1 LAKRKEFDALID
13 GGDAAAIAATVG
25 DPELS
30 SKFQRR
36 ILSRLY
42 STDSA
47 SKWRAVF
54 AFGIAVGNG
63 DAGGCGVGE
72 KKIDRYVQRFLWSMS
87 DESGDVPYGIPEAL
101 GEILV
106 HRPAIREKCLPL
118 LVSYLVHEELVQ
130 TGPILAGAIWAL
142 GRVGIDDDEERQR
155 VLPGLRAALT
165 SGETDVTAAALWAVG
180 RLGLA
185 HELAPEIGVAAK
197 ISASACLLIDGEVCH
212 TSLEDL
218 ARQAAD

>member
-1 LAKRKEFDALID
+1 LAKRKEFDTLID
-13 GGDAAAIAATVG
+13 GGDSNAIAAAVR
-25 DPELS
+25 DPEWS
-30 SKFQRR
+30 TRFQRR

-47 SKWRAVF
+47 SKWRAVY
-54 AFGIAVGNG
+54 AFGVAVGE
-63 DAGGCGVGE
+63 GGLSE
-72 KKIDRYVQRFLWSMS
+72 KRISGYVQRFLWSMS

-101 GEILV
+101 GEILAC
-106 HRPAIREKCLPL
+106 RSEMREKYVPI

-142 GRVGIDDDEERQR
+142 GRVGINDDEERQR

-165 SGETDVTAAALWAVG
+165 SDEIDVVAAALWTSG

-185 HELAPEIGVAAK
+185 PLLQDEMARAAE
-197 ISASACLLIDGEVCH
+197 ISATACLLVDGEIRH
-212 TSLEDL
+212 SSLGDL
-218 ARQAAD
+218 ARHARN

>member
-1 LAKRKEFDALID
+1 MGKRDEFDALID
-13 GGDAAAIAATVG
+13 GGDAAAIAAAVR
-25 DPELS
+25 DPETS

-54 AFGIAVGNG
+54 AFGVAMA
-63 DAGGCGVGE
+63 DGGLRE
-72 KKIDRYVQRFLWSMS
+72 KKINLYLQRFLWSMS

-106 HRPAIREKCLPL
+106 NRPALREKYVPI
-118 LVSYLVHEELVQ
+118 LVSYLVHDELVQ

-142 GRVGIDDDEERQR
+142 GRVGIVDDEERQR

-165 SGETDVTAAALWAVG
+165 SGDAEVAASALWTVD

-185 HELAPEIGVAAK
+185 DLVQNEIGVAAA
-197 ISASACLLIDGEVCH
+197 ISAPVCLLVDGEVTH
-212 TSLEDL
+212 TTIEALSC
-218 ARQAAD
+218 QAEN

>member
-1 LAKRKEFDALID
+1 LAKREEFDALID
-13 GGDAAAIAATVG
+13 GGDATAIAAAVS
-25 DPELS
+25 DPRTS

-54 AFGIAVGNG
+54 AFGVAVGDG
-63 DAGGCGVGE
+63 RLRE

-106 HRPAIREKCLPL
+106 HRPAIRGKYVPI

-155 VLPGLRAALT
+155 VLPGLRAALI
-165 SGETDVTAAALWAVG
+165 SGEADVAAAALWTAR

-185 HELAPEIGVAAK
+185 PLLMSEIGVASK

-212 TSLEDL
+212 TSLQDL
-218 ARQAAD
+218 ARQAEN